1 MPLVSDVLP
10 HTLFKHPQAPFKAA
24 QWITAKEPLLH
35 WHITHFKHDEVSYS
49 CIGLT
54 FPHVV
59 FDGLGIASVI
69 HALEAELLNKPWPSS
84 PLPIHPGVNRNL
96 LETSLDAAA
105 EERNGRNFYAEQ
117 SYYCIALINFWWLLI
132 YSIWSSWQRYWHLSR
147 KQILLFPP
155 KAFAKLVKD
164 TREQASM
171 AGKDDIHLTRG
182 DILAAFLLKVE
193 SFLCGKIIDLTLFL
207 DTILRRNGSS
217 PKSSY
222 DKPRFPPSLLRWRS

>member
-10 HTLFKHPQAPFKAA
+10 HTLFKHPQAPFKAT

-69 HALEAELLNKPWPSS
+69 HALEAELLNKPCPSS

-117 SYYCIALINFWWLLI
+117 SYYCIALVNFWWLLI
-132 YSIWSSWQRYWHLSR
+132 IRSGHLGNATGICPGNKFCYFHPKHSR
-147 KQILLFPP
+147 
-155 KAFAKLVKD
+155 
-164 TREQASM
+164 
-171 AGKDDIHLTRG
+171 
-182 DILAAFLLKVE
+182 
-193 SFLCGKIIDLTLFL
+193 
-207 DTILRRNGSS
+207 N
-217 PKSSY
+217 
-222 DKPRFPPSLLRWRS
+222 W